1 MPALVEAQSSQVVLL
16 DPMEAAEAV
25 EAAEPNVTGLSLSR
39 GQGAAVNTTST
50 LTPQDT
56 QTAIIIIAEDMS
68 PAIEAAE
75 PRVGPRKSGNYT
87 HGAETIRPLP
97 LHLQEAMLPLNQAR
111 AARPLWPQLKPQ
123 RGSLI
128 CHVGK

>member
-1 MPALVEAQSSQVVLL
+1 MPALVEVQSSQVVLL

-25 EAAEPNVTGLSLSR
+25 EAAEPNVTGLSR

-75 PRVGPRKSGNYT
+75 PRVGPRKSGSYT

-97 LHLQEAMLPLNQAR
+97 IHLQEAMLPLNLAR

>member
-1 MPALVEAQSSQVVLL
+1 MLFRS
-16 DPMEAAEAV
+16 EAAEAV

-56 QTAIIIIAEDMS
+56 QPAIIIIAEDMS

-75 PRVGPRKSGNYT
+75 PRVGPRQSGSYT
-87 HGAETIRPLP
+87 HGTETARPLP
-97 LHLQEAMLPLNQAR
+97 MHPREATLPLNLAR
-111 AARPLWPQLKPQ
+111 AARPLWPQLKPLK
-123 RGSLI
+123 GSLT

>member
-1 MPALVEAQSSQVVLL
+1 MSALAEAQFSKVVLM

-25 EAAEPNVTGLSLSR
+25 EAAASNVTDLSLSR

-56 QTAIIIIAEDMS
+56 QTAIIIIAEDKS

-75 PRVGPRKSGNYT
+75 PRVGPRKSGSYT
-87 HGAETIRPLP
+87 HGAETIRPLL
-97 LHLQEAMLPLNQAR
+97 LHLEEAMLPPNQAR
-111 AARPLWPQLKPQ
+111 AARPL
-123 RGSLI
+123 
-128 CHVGK
+128 